1 MRPRGG
7 RRAGC
12 GDPSLTISCRERH
25 HPAQLIL
32 RQVQEVERTAFLRP
46 CWRQGGEMVAVGSH
60 RGEWAGSP
68 EGGRSL
74 GEKGGQGQAQPP
86 GLPARWWVQSGQ
98 ECGPEKDRAEGKG
111 SPERWTGGSQP
122 LSRAAAETHT
132 HPVSAG
138 PAGGSPARVSGT
150 AAPPP
155 PRGAHGPASSRV
167 TYLGPAGWAVATPG
181 RCCPIPGSGR
191 PEDRWED
198 ERVIRPRAGH
208 TPSSW
213 PGAPSRHAGL
223 ALAHRC
229 SPAPYW
235 QWPGPQCHP
244 SRRSEKSPTSQG
256 CWGGFRS
263 P

>member
-1 MRPRGG
+1 MGGEPRKRAQPGGERRAGPGPTPRPSCPGGGSRADRSAALRRTEQKRKAALRGG
-7 RRAGC
+7 REGASRSAGQ
-12 GDPSLTISCRERH
+12 P
-25 HPAQLIL
+25 
-32 RQVQEVERTAFLRP
+32 LRP
-46 CWRQGGEMVAVGSH
+46 
-60 RGEWAGSP
+60 
-68 EGGRSL
+68 
-74 GEKGGQGQAQPP
+74 
-86 GLPARWWVQSGQ
+86 
-98 ECGPEKDRAEGKG
+98 
-111 SPERWTGGSQP
+111 
-122 LSRAAAETHT
+122 THT
-132 HPVSAG
+132 PSSAG
-138 PAGGSPARVSGT
+138 PAGGSPARVSDT
-150 AAPPP
+150 PAPRP

-213 PGAPSRHAGL
+213 PGAPSHHAGL
-223 ALAHRC
+223 ALTLRC